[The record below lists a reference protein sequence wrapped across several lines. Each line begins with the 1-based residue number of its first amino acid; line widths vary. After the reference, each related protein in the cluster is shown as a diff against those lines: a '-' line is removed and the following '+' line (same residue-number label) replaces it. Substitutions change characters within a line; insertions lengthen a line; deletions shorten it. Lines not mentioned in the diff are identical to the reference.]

1 VSILTVLSS
10 ILNMFLFG
18 CVSIG
23 YAVHQ
28 EKQNIFNM
36 PLVVRQEVTIPALY
50 LHLVGGN
57 HATGQV
63 GNGS

>member
-1 VSILTVLSS
+1 
-10 ILNMFLFG
+10 MFLFG